1 MSKKIDNENNAM
13 NNPDR
18 NANKE
23 KKSNQNQNNQNKKGR
38 DDHMKDQIKNTKSTK
53 SSKDIM
59 ASTAATPATTKAA
72 KTNPKTNPK
81 ANPTTTAKAGKP
93 AKSAKATQKN
103 EVALPDNVTEKF
115 IWLNNTEIQVSPDIQ
130 RKLDPERVKEIVEDY
145 DHKIANPIKVS
156 YRDGK
161 YYLFDGLHTR
171 ESQVVFNGTD
181 DFPIFCR
188 VYYGL
193 TKEDEARLFAK
204 QFGYSE
210 PVPMIN
216 RLRALEVAKDDKV
229 LNFLQTTRKSGF
241 AIDLTH
247 RFANNGRISA
257 VCEAFKVFNN
267 YGAAEYSKMLKF
279 LHKTW
284 AGEKWS
290 ISKFMLAGVSR
301 FMKMYEVSEKKFISA
316 FREVT
321 HSDILKEVQKFGG
334 MSRDGA
340 FAAALADIFDRR
352 TGVALNPQG

>member
-1 MSKKIDNENNAM
+1 MSKKINNETNAM
-13 NNPDR
+13 NNKDK
-18 NANKE
+18 NA
-23 KKSNQNQNNQNKKGR
+23 NQNQNNQNMKGR
-38 DDHMKDQIKNTKSTK
+38 DDHMKDQIKNTKGIKNTK
-53 SSKDIM
+53 VG
-59 ASTAATPATTKAA
+59 TAATHAAAKTA
-72 KTNPKTNPK
+72 KTNPKTK
-81 ANPTTTAKAGKP
+81 AKAAKPTKPTTRT
-93 AKSAKATQKN
+93 

-145 DHKIANPIKVS
+145 DNKVANPIKVS

-161 YYLFDGLHTR
+161 YYLFDGMHTR
-171 ESQVVFNGTD
+171 ESQVVINGTD

-193 TKEDEARLFAK
+193 TKEDEARLFSK
-204 QFGYSE
+204 QFGYNE
-210 PVPMIN
+210 PVPMVN

-290 ISKFMLAGVSR
+290 ISKFMLAGVAR

-340 FAAALADIFDRR
+340 FASALADIFDQR